1 MKWIIKEI
9 LFDFNDVHYQCS
21 AKSAFLPKSR
31 LQVYFL
37 ENEDFFGDLNTLL
50 YKSKNGRY
58 LSDND
63 TRFAFYCL
71 AAIKMLPNLFWF
83 PNVLICNGWTSALV
97 PFLLKNL
104 STQQKDLSKIKTVF
118 LSSSS
123 NSDVIFDSKN
133 LPFDDGTISEL
144 KSLNLNQ
151 IGCKYADATLLV
163 DNDEKFSNKIMKTK
177 VFKDSKTCSMIDLSK
192 KEDEKS
198 SLLLEKIEK
207 VIKSL

>member
-1 MKWIIKEI
+1 
-9 LFDFNDVHYQCS
+9 
-21 AKSAFLPKSR
+21 
-31 LQVYFL
+31 
-37 ENEDFFGDLNTLL
+37 
-50 YKSKNGRY
+50 
-58 LSDND
+58 
-63 TRFAFYCL
+63 
-71 AAIKMLPNLFWF
+71 MLPNLFWF

-177 VFKDSKTCSMIDLSK
+177 VFKDSKTCSMIDISK